1 MCVNT
6 FPFFVLGGVFC
17 SFPSLSPRFVL
28 NRSGTTTKKGKT
40 RKRRKKK
47 TDQLAILQTFV
58 HLTGT
63 GLPPATSPLR
73 GEERWE
79 GEEGG
84 RGGTSLHIKSDL
96 KNKTEKKKKH
106 LWTFFLFF
114 TVLKWSQVLLL
125 LYYYIIIIVATVWN
139 PFFEEK
145 QRKKTKRNL
154 SQSALLV
161 PTNMLVWPSDCR
173 GSLFSNPIRN
183 KLSIKTKKTVE
194 RLETVANAEGFNGND
209 HATYKLDSKN
219 LQSRLTL
226 PESYFDL
233 SLCFYPSSFSP
244 SRSSLL
250 AFFHF
255 SPFPFVFLSLSLF
268 VVLHTI
274 IHTCNKQKQTK
285 KR

>member
-1 MCVNT
+1 MLHFVKWEQLVPPKSSWFSFSFKKKKTSLGFFFWFIFVGLLKKKSSASSVCVNT

-47 TDQLAILQTFV
+47 TDQLAILQSFV

-114 TVLKWSQVLLL
+114 TVLK
-125 LYYYIIIIVATVWN
+125 
-139 PFFEEK
+139 
-145 QRKKTKRNL
+145 
-154 SQSALLV
+154 
-161 PTNMLVWPSDCR
+161 
-173 GSLFSNPIRN
+173 
-183 KLSIKTKKTVE
+183 
-194 RLETVANAEGFNGND
+194 
-209 HATYKLDSKN
+209 
-219 LQSRLTL
+219 
-226 PESYFDL
+226 
-233 SLCFYPSSFSP
+233 
-244 SRSSLL
+244 
-250 AFFHF
+250 
-255 SPFPFVFLSLSLF
+255 
-268 VVLHTI
+268 
-274 IHTCNKQKQTK
+274 
-285 KR
+285 

>member
-47 TDQLAILQTFV
+47 TDQLAILQSFV

-244 SRSSLL
+244 SLSSLL